1 MAKKGGPSGSAA
13 SGRVAAS
20 SSVAAAAPSAVPGGW
35 TTYDPGAKR
44 RRRLGRLF
52 VIACVAL
59 VIVIGG
65 GGAAYA
71 WYHQLDTQLHPVS
84 GPLAGMNLGLKAPP
98 PGKPFYM
105 VIMGVDTRATEGG
118 LDHSDTLMVAYVDAA
133 RKRMTT
139 MSIPRDTMVDIPGH
153 GTQKIN
159 AAMQIGGPQLTIEMV
174 KQLTGLPIGHW
185 AYVDFSGFKS
195 IVDSV
200 GGVEVYVPYT
210 INDVQASGN
219 HPSAK
224 RVKKGL
230 RVLDGAHAL
239 TFVRARHQFAN
250 QDFTRMRDQQI
261 FLKALAKK
269 MLKVN
274 LLMLPGLANSVSQNV
289 HTDLSIG
296 EIAGLALNFRS
307 MDDKMLQ
314 SITMPGTART
324 IGGVSY
330 VVPDTAAL
338 AVAAGK
344 MQRGELFTPV
354 ATETTGGATP
364 TPATAAP
371 SPASV
376 AVTVLNGTRTS
387 GLAKLAAR
395 RLTGDRFVVR
405 TVGTSNQ
412 RHTKSIVVCRT
423 SADAAKARAV
433 AKALGISGVLT
444 SSKYS
449 FAGTVLVVL
458 GSDYRS

>member
-1 MAKKGGPSGSAA
+1 
-13 SGRVAAS
+13 
-20 SSVAAAAPSAVPGGW
+20 
-35 TTYDPGAKR
+35 
-44 RRRLGRLF
+44 
-52 VIACVAL
+52 
-59 VIVIGG
+59 
-65 GGAAYA
+65 
-71 WYHQLDTQLHPVS
+71 
-84 GPLAGMNLGLKAPP
+84 
-98 PGKPFYM
+98 
-105 VIMGVDTRATEGG
+105 
-118 LDHSDTLMVAYVDAA
+118 
-133 RKRMTT
+133 
-139 MSIPRDTMVDIPGH
+139 
-153 GTQKIN
+153 
-159 AAMQIGGPQLTIEMV
+159 
-174 KQLTGLPIGHW
+174 
-185 AYVDFSGFKS
+185 
-195 IVDSV
+195 
-200 GGVEVYVPYT
+200 
-210 INDVQASGN
+210 
-219 HPSAK
+219 
-224 RVKKGL
+224 
-230 RVLDGAHAL
+230 
-239 TFVRARHQFAN
+239 
-250 QDFTRMRDQQI
+250 
-261 FLKALAKK
+261 
-269 MLKVN
+269 
-274 LLMLPGLANSVSQNV
+274 MLPGLANSVSQNV

-433 AKALGISGVLT
+433 AKALGISEVLT